1 MTPDFFSCLKNP
13 LDFYIVRHG
22 ESDGN
27 AAKILQGRFEYP
39 LSEMGR
45 LQSAARGRE
54 LKSAIAGAA
63 PGKTQLFSSPLGRAR
78 ETALIIA
85 EESGLPGPTVIDGL
99 MEMDLGIWTGK
110 TWDEVKNDDPSL
122 WAAFMARSWDAIPEA
137 ESSSALYERA
147 LRLWA
152 ALRDAAMEKGAEKI
166 VVVTHG
172 GLIQWLLKTTF
183 RCRTWFPLF
192 PISNCGLSKLCVVP
206 RPDELSAW
214 LNWEEIDSRLPHLG
228 SEPRGFPS

>member
-1 MTPDFFSCLKNP
+1 MTPDFFSNLKNP
-13 LDFYIVRHG
+13 LDFYIIRHG

-27 AAKILQGRFEYP
+27 VAKILQGHFEYH
-39 LSEMGR
+39 LSETGR

-54 LKSAIAGAA
+54 LKSVLVNAA
-63 PGKTQLFSSPLGRAR
+63 LGKTLLFSSPQGRAM
-78 ETALIIA
+78 ETTLIIA
-85 EESGLPGPTVIDGL
+85 EENGLSPIVLDEL
-99 MEMDLGIWTGK
+99 MEMSLGIWTGK

-147 LRLWA
+147 LRVWA

-166 VVVTHG
+166 IAVTHG

-183 RCRTWFPLF
+183 RCRSWFPLF
-192 PISNCGLSKLCVVP
+192 PISNCGLFKFCVIP
-206 RPDELSAW
+206 RPNEQSTW
-214 LNWEEIDSRLPHLG
+214 SCWEEIDSHIQNQDTG
-228 SEPRGFPS
+228 PRGFPS